1 MSEAKRFPWRT
12 LLFVSAAINLVLI
25 GGAIG
30 AYSAGARFERPAVH
44 RNDPPPTPAFSG
56 QQRLFLAAMP
66 PEVRARMRE
75 EMVQGAAQSR
85 QLRQTAAQARR
96 DAFEAAAQEPYDA
109 ARVKQAFARMRQAD
123 QDVVGVFHDRV
134 ADTFA
139 AMTPAERRA
148 TLESLRNAS
157 PAQRREDR
165 RQRWREWRERRQSG
179 GG

>member
-1 MSEAKRFPWRT
+1 MSDTKRVPWRT

-30 AYSAGARFERPAVH
+30 AYSAGARLERPAAQ
-44 RNDPPPTPAFSG
+44 RNDPAPVPAFSG

-85 QLRQTAAQARR
+85 ELRQAAAQARR
-96 DAFEAAAQEPYDA
+96 DAFEAAAREPYDA

-123 QDVVGVFHDRV
+123 QEVVGVFHDRV

-139 AMTPAERRA
+139 TMTPEERRGA
-148 TLESLRNAS
+148 LESLRRS
-157 PAQRREDR
+157 PEQRREDR
-165 RQRWREWRERRQSG
+165 RQRWREWRERR
-179 GG
+179 